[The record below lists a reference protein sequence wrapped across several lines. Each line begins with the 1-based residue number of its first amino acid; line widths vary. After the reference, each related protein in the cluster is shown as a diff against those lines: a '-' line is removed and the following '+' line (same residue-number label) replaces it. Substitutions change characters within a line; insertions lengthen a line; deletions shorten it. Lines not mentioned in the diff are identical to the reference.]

1 MNNDKSKT
9 SRSPKKKLGVGSEK
23 LEKKSEVKGSK
34 KSRPTSNLQPPTS
47 KSEPQ
52 TMEELLA
59 QTGYKLRGVKKGQ
72 TVEGTIT
79 FISPRDV
86 FIDIGAKTEAVLAS
100 KEKDEIAP
108 FLKQLKIGDKVRA
121 FVISAENESGQS
133 VVSFRKAAADFKWRE
148 AISLL
153 SSGKAVEVR
162 GLEANKG
169 GLIVDFKGLRGFVPS
184 SQLTAEHVGNE
195 RNLINVALTV
205 KVIEVDRSKNRLV
218 FSEKK
223 VLSPEEEKK
232 RKAIWEKTK
241 IGDKVKGEVTAVLP
255 FGVFIN
261 VDGVEGL
268 VHISEIAW
276 EKVDK
281 PVSYFEMGDK
291 VKALVIGKE
300 EKSGQFQLSVK
311 QLTPDPWEKVA
322 KKYKENQAVSGKVI
336 KKEPYGAF
344 IRLEEGLDALL
355 HISKIPPDT
364 SVKVGGKL
372 KCIIES
378 VDIGK
383 RRISLTLLP
392 KEKPVGYK

>member
-1 MNNDKSKT
+1 MVEKKETKTGFKKT
-9 SRSPKKKLGVGSEK
+9 SKKRSKVRT
-23 LEKKSEVKGSK
+23 SK
-34 KSRPTSNLQPPTS
+34 KTLTSNIQAPAS

-59 QTGYKLRGVKKGQ
+59 RTGYELKAAKKGQ
-72 TVEGTIT
+72 MVEGTIALN
-79 FISPRDV
+79 SPPEIL
-86 FIDIGAKTEAVLAS
+86 IDIGAKTEATLAS
-100 KEKDEIAP
+100 KERDEVAL
-108 FLKQLKIGDKVRA
+108 FLKQLKVGDRVQA
-121 FVISAENESGQS
+121 FVISAENELGQP
-133 VVSFRKAAADFKWRE
+133 VVSFRQAAADYKWE
-148 AISLL
+148 KVLSLL
-153 SSGKAVEVR
+153 SSGQAVEVR
-162 GLEANKG
+162 GIEANKG
-169 GLIVDFKGLRGFVPS
+169 GLVVDFGGLRGFVPS
-184 SQLTAEHVGNE
+184 SQLGSEHIGKGK
-195 RNLINVALTV
+195 NLVNVILTV

-232 RKAIWEKTK
+232 RKKIWEKTK

-255 FGVFIN
+255 FGVFLNIG
-261 VDGVEGL
+261 GVEGL

-276 EKVDK
+276 EKVDN
-281 PVSYFEMGDK
+281 PASYFKMKDS
-291 VKALVIGKE
+291 VKTLVIGRE
-300 EKSGQFQLSVK
+300 DQIGQLQLSVK

-322 KKYKENQAVSGKVI
+322 KKYKENQSVAGRVI

-364 SVKVGGKL
+364 VVKVGDKL
-372 KCIIES
+372 KCIVES
-378 VDIGK
+378 VDTEK